1 MERRELREQN
11 ELADSLIAKLERIK
25 ALWDEMPDEAQVAKF
40 DQQIG
45 SIADNLE
52 RAKTTWNSHEFPGI
66 EGGGDTLDVYERVT
80 GAIADNLERT
90 KTTWNSDEFPGIE
103 DGDDTLDVYE
113 MATANIAYN
122 LEEVAQ
128 FFGYDQFPGVD
139 ALEMVANET
148 DRIANSLR

>member
-1 MERRELREQN
+1 MN
-11 ELADSLIAKLERIK
+11 
-25 ALWDEMPDEAQVAKF
+25 
-40 DQQIG
+40 
-45 SIADNLE
+45 
-52 RAKTTWNSHEFPGI
+52 
-66 EGGGDTLDVYERVT
+66 VYERAT